1 MGEVLPLA
9 LGQEGVQVR
18 TTDRRVLTL
27 AAGVPGDR
35 VRVRPRMRGF
45 AELDRLIA
53 ASPERRVSPCPVLE
67 RCGACALQA
76 MDYRA
81 QLRAKSEALRVALR
95 EVGCPDGAIREV
107 VGLERPF
114 GHRTKL
120 LMSAAGEAG
129 ALRFG
134 FYRRGSIEPVPAEGC
149 PVQHPRTLA
158 VLATARQILDSHRVA
173 PSTRRGEEGWLHAL
187 AVRADPTSGESE
199 LVLAARHRHPPGGEE
214 LVAQLA
220 NIPSVAGVHLAANP
234 ARSSFPLE
242 PPIHRLAGQ
251 GRTRFTLGGRQILLS
266 PGTFLQTSAEAAELL
281 VALVRE
287 LLPLEFGQLA
297 DLYAGAGLLALA
309 TAGRW
314 QRAVCVEESPAAMT
328 DLTRYLER
336 EALPIQ
342 PTRGRVERHLRR
354 VLGQGPD
361 VVLLDPP
368 RRGCQPEVI
377 AALVERRPPVVLYV
391 ACGFEVFLG
400 QARELVAGGYA
411 LTGAGAVD
419 MFPHTAHLEVVAR
432 FEAGP

>member
-1 MGEVLPLA
+1 MEAVAGEVLPLE

-18 TTDRRVLTL
+18 TGVGGRVLTL

-35 VRVRPRMRGF
+35 VRVRPRVRGF
-45 AELDRLIA
+45 AELDRLLA
-53 ASPERRVSPCPVLE
+53 AAPERRVAPCPVLE

-81 QLRAKSEALRVALR
+81 QLRAKSEALRRTLR
-95 EVGCPDGAIREV
+95 DVGCPDGAIREV
-107 VGLERPF
+107 VGLARPF

-134 FYRRGSIEPVPAEGC
+134 FYRRGSLEPVPAEGC
-149 PVQHPRTLA
+149 PVQHPQTLA
-158 VLATARQILDSHRVA
+158 VLATARQILDGHRVA
-173 PSTRRGEEGWLHAL
+173 PSAPRGEEGWLHAL

-199 LVLAARHRHPPGGEE
+199 LVLAARHRHPPGGEQ

-220 NIPSVAGVHLAANP
+220 SIPSVAGVHLAANP

-251 GRTRFTLGGRQILLS
+251 GRTRFTLAGRQILLS
-266 PGTFLQTSAEAAELL
+266 PGTFLQTSAEAAEQL
-281 VALVRE
+281 V
-287 LLPLEFGQLA
+287 
-297 DLYAGAGLLALA
+297 ALA
-309 TAGRW
+309 TADRW
-314 QRAVCVEESPAAMT
+314 QRAVCVEESPAAVT
-328 DLTRYLER
+328 DLARYVER
-336 EALPIQ
+336 EALPVKPI
-342 PTRGRVERHLRR
+342 RGRVERHLRR
-354 VLGQGPD
+354 VLDNGPD

-391 ACGFEVFLG
+391 ACGFDVFLR